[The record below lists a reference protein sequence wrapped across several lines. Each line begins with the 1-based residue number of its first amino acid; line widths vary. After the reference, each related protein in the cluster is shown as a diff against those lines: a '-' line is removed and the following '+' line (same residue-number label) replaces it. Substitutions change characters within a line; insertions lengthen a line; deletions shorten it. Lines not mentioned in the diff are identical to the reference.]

1 MLNLKVLV
9 VSRVAWNSA
18 TNFGNTYSTLFGD
31 MENTEIA
38 HLYFGSGTPDTP
50 IASRFFRVSE
60 TDIIRRLLRKT
71 RICGKA
77 VECAPQTAPQ
87 KTDSVQKFGKKHRL
101 TAFFVLRDLL
111 FRTGVWK
118 TEALK
123 SFLADFAPDVIFA
136 PLYGH
141 IYMHP
146 IDRYIAK
153 LTGAPLISFV
163 SDDIYSL
170 KQYRFSPFYWLYR
183 FALRRQIRKTVAA
196 GEKLFVI
203 SEKQKAEYEKAF
215 HKPCTVLYK
224 GADFS
229 QRPQNKAVNDPLKI
243 CFTGNLSSGRW
254 KTVSAIAKAIQAVNQ
269 NGTKM
274 TMEVYSVT
282 PLTESM
288 RAAIEIPGCSAFKG
302 AVSGQEALR
311 LQGEADI
318 LLHCESFERR
328 EKYEVR
334 LSFSTKIVD
343 YFSKAKCI
351 FAVGDRDVASIDYLI
366 RNDAAVTACSTA
378 EIFEKLS
385 ALAENPALIA
395 EYAEKAWQCGAR
407 NHDIQKIRADLYAA
421 LKNTRKG

>member
-1 MLNLKVLV
+1 MKVLV

-38 HLYFGSGTPDTP
+38 HIYFGGGTPDTP

-60 TDIIRRLLRKT
+60 TDIVRRLLRKCRT
-71 RICGKA
+71 CGKT
-77 VECAPQTAPQ
+77 VECEPQAAP
-87 KTDSVQKFGKKHRL
+87 KKNDSVQSFGKKHRL
-101 TAFFVLRDLL
+101 TAFFAARDLL
-111 FRTGVWK
+111 FQTGVWK
-118 TEALK
+118 TEDLK
-123 SFLADFAPDVIFA
+123 AFVTEFAPDVIFA

-153 LTGAPLISFV
+153 LSGAPLISFV

-203 SEKQKAEYEKAF
+203 SELQKAEYEQAF
-215 HKPCTVLYK
+215 HKPCTILYK

-229 QRPQNKAVNDPLKI
+229 QHPPQTAANHPLRI

-254 KTVSAIAKAIQAVNQ
+254 KTVAEIAKAIQAINQ

-274 TMEVYSVT
+274 MMEIYSVT
-282 PLTESM
+282 PLTDAM
-288 RAAIEIPGCSAFKG
+288 RAAIEVPDCSVFKG

-318 LLHCESFERR
+318 LLHCESFEKR

-351 FAVGDRDVASIDYLI
+351 FAVGDRSVASMDYLI

-378 EIFEKLS
+378 EILEKLS
-385 ALAENPALIA
+385 MLAENPALID

-407 NHDIQKIRADLYAA
+407 NHDIYKIRTDLYTA

>member
-1 MLNLKVLV
+1 MKVLV

-38 HLYFGSGTPDTP
+38 HIYFGGGTPDTP

-60 TDIIRRLLRKT
+60 TDIVRRLLRKCRT
-71 RICGKA
+71 CGKT
-77 VECAPQTAPQ
+77 VECEPQAAPQ
-87 KTDSVQKFGKKHRL
+87 KNDSVQSFGKKHRL
-101 TAFFVLRDLL
+101 TAFFAARDLL
-111 FRTGVWK
+111 FQTGVWK
-118 TEALK
+118 TEDLK
-123 SFLADFAPDVIFA
+123 AFVTEFAPDVIFA

-153 LTGAPLISFV
+153 LSGAPLVSFV

-203 SEKQKAEYEKAF
+203 SELQKAEYEKAF

-229 QRPQNKAVNDPLKI
+229 QHPPQTAANHPLKI

-254 KTVSAIAKAIQAVNQ
+254 KTVAEIAKAIQAINQ
-269 NGTKM
+269 NGIKM
-274 TMEVYSVT
+274 MMEIYSVT
-282 PLTESM
+282 PLTDAM
-288 RAAIEIPGCSAFKG
+288 RAAIEVPDCSVFKG

-318 LLHCESFERR
+318 LLHCEGFEKR

-351 FAVGDRDVASIDYLI
+351 FAVGDCSVASMDYLI

-378 EIFEKLS
+378 EILEKLS
-385 ALAENPALIA
+385 MLAENPALID

-407 NHDIQKIRADLYAA
+407 NHDIYKIRTDLYTA

>member
-38 HLYFGSGTPDTP
+38 HIYFGGGTPDTP

-60 TDIIRRLLRKT
+60 TDIVRRLLRKCRT
-71 RICGKA
+71 CGKT
-77 VECAPQTAPQ
+77 VECEPQAAPQ
-87 KTDSVQKFGKKHRL
+87 KNDSVQSFGKKHRL
-101 TAFFVLRDLL
+101 TAFFAARDLL
-111 FRTGVWK
+111 FQTGVWK
-118 TEALK
+118 TEDLK
-123 SFLADFAPDVIFA
+123 AFVTGFAPDVIFA

-153 LTGAPLISFV
+153 LSGAPLVSFV

-183 FALRRQIRKTVAA
+183 IALRRQIRKTVAA

-203 SEKQKAEYEKAF
+203 SELQKAEYEQAF
-215 HKPCTVLYK
+215 HKPCTILYK

-229 QRPQNKAVNDPLKI
+229 QHPPQTAANHPLKI

-254 KTVSAIAKAIQAVNQ
+254 KTVAEIAKAIQAINQ
-269 NGTKM
+269 NGIKM
-274 TMEVYSVT
+274 MMEIYSVT
-282 PLTESM
+282 PLTDAM
-288 RAAIEIPGCSAFKG
+288 RAAIEVPDCSVFKG

-311 LQGEADI
+311 LQGAADI
-318 LLHCESFERR
+318 LLHCESFEKR

-351 FAVGDRDVASIDYLI
+351 FAVGDRSVASMDYLI

-378 EIFEKLS
+378 EILEKLS
-385 ALAENPALIA
+385 MLAENPALID

-407 NHDIQKIRADLYAA
+407 NHDIYKIRTDLYTA

>member
-1 MLNLKVLV
+1 MKVLV

-38 HLYFGSGTPDTP
+38 HIYFGGGTSDTP

-60 TDIIRRLLRKT
+60 TDIVRRLLRKCRT
-71 RICGKA
+71 CGKT
-77 VECAPQTAPQ
+77 VECEPQAAPQ
-87 KTDSVQKFGKKHRL
+87 KNDSVQSFGKKHRL
-101 TAFFVLRDLL
+101 TAFFAARDLL
-111 FRTGVWK
+111 FQTGVWK
-118 TEALK
+118 TEDLK
-123 SFLADFAPDVIFA
+123 AFVTEFAPDVIFA

-153 LTGAPLISFV
+153 LSGAPLVSFV

-203 SEKQKAEYEKAF
+203 SELQKAEYEQAF
-215 HKPCTVLYK
+215 HKPCTILYK

-229 QRPQNKAVNDPLKI
+229 QHPPQTAANHPLKI

-254 KTVSAIAKAIQAVNQ
+254 KTVAEIAKAIQAINQ
-269 NGTKM
+269 NGIKM
-274 TMEVYSVT
+274 MMEIYSVT
-282 PLTESM
+282 PLTDAM
-288 RAAIEIPGCSAFKG
+288 RAAIEVPDCSVFKG

-318 LLHCESFERR
+318 LLHCESFEKR

-351 FAVGDRDVASIDYLI
+351 FAVGDRGVASMDYLI

-378 EIFEKLS
+378 EILEKLS
-385 ALAENPALIA
+385 MLAENPALID

-407 NHDIQKIRADLYAA
+407 NHDIYKIRTDLYTT

>member
-1 MLNLKVLV
+1 MKVLV

-38 HLYFGSGTPDTP
+38 HIYFGGGTPDTP

-60 TDIIRRLLRKT
+60 TDIVRRLLWKSRT
-71 RICGKA
+71 CGKT
-77 VECAPQTAPQ
+77 VECASQTAPQ
-87 KTDSVQKFGKKHRL
+87 KPDAVQSFGKKHRL

-111 FRTGVWK
+111 FQTGVWK
-118 TEALK
+118 TEDLK
-123 SFLADFAPDVIFA
+123 AFVTEFAPDVIFA

-153 LTGAPLISFV
+153 LSGAPLVSFV

-203 SEKQKAEYEKAF
+203 SELQKAEYEKAF
-215 HKPCTVLYK
+215 HKSCTVLYK

-229 QRPQNKAVNDPLKI
+229 QHPPQTAANHPLKI

-254 KTVSAIAKAIQAVNQ
+254 KTVAEIAKAIQAINQ

-274 TMEVYSVT
+274 MMEIYSVT
-282 PLTESM
+282 PMTDAM
-288 RAAIEIPGCSAFKG
+288 RAAIEIPDCSVFKG

-311 LQGEADI
+311 LQEKADI
-318 LLHCESFERR
+318 LLHCESFEKR

-351 FAVGDRDVASIDYLI
+351 FAVGDRGVASMDYLI

-378 EIFEKLS
+378 EILEKLS
-385 ALAENPALIA
+385 MLAENPALID

-407 NHDIQKIRADLYAA
+407 NHDIYKIRTDLYTT

>member
-38 HLYFGSGTPDTP
+38 HIYFGGGTPDTP

-60 TDIIRRLLRKT
+60 TDIVRRFLRKSRT
-71 RICGKA
+71 CGKT
-77 VECAPQTAPQ
+77 VECEPQAAPQ
-87 KTDSVQKFGKKHRL
+87 KNDSVQSFGKKHRL
-101 TAFFVLRDLL
+101 TAFFAARDLL
-111 FRTGVWK
+111 FQTGVWK
-118 TEALK
+118 TEDLK
-123 SFLADFAPDVIFA
+123 AFVTEFAPDVIFA

-153 LTGAPLISFV
+153 LSGAPLVSFV

-203 SEKQKAEYEKAF
+203 SELQKAEYEQAF
-215 HKPCTVLYK
+215 HKPCTILYK

-229 QRPQNKAVNDPLKI
+229 QHPPQTAANHPLKI

-254 KTVSAIAKAIQAVNQ
+254 KTVAEIAKAIQAINQ
-269 NGTKM
+269 NGIKM
-274 TMEVYSVT
+274 MMEIYSVT
-282 PLTESM
+282 PLTDAM
-288 RAAIEIPGCSAFKG
+288 RAAIEVPDCSVFKG

-318 LLHCESFERR
+318 LLHCESFEKR

-351 FAVGDRDVASIDYLI
+351 FAVGDRSVASMDYLI
-366 RNDAAVTACSTA
+366 RNDAAVTACSTD
-378 EIFEKLS
+378 EILEKLS
-385 ALAENPALIA
+385 MLTENPALID

-407 NHDIQKIRADLYAA
+407 NHDIYKIRTDLYTT